1 MRGIVKLTP
10 VIKDYAWGNDYFIA
24 NLLGQEP
31 SGPKAEMWI
40 GAHKDGSSVMS
51 CASGECD
58 GNCCYGRTLF
68 EYIQENPVFVGDEKE
83 EKISKGE
90 FPFLLKVL
98 AIGQALSLQCH
109 PNAQQA
115 KEGFEAKNESY
126 KDANPK
132 AEMLYALTPVLLMCG
147 FRNFEEI
154 KASFERVVPNVWV
167 RYFSEI
173 GCVSNIAQ
181 FFHALY
187 HLSKEDLASALKQ
200 LAENKDALDSNQLEV
215 FDIIYPKYS
224 DPGVFAPLFLNV
236 VRLQKGQAVY
246 LKPGILHA
254 YVLGN
259 GVELMNNS
267 DNVLRAGL
275 TQKHIDEEEL
285 EHIMIS
291 EPYFPS
297 PMKSVQTSEG
307 QHFSTEDGFA
317 LTVIKGKAP
326 LIETKGPK
334 LFLCTEGSVAVGSDC
349 VLEKGQCCIAG
360 NQATDYKV
368 DATNGCA
375 FMASKF

>member
-1 MRGIVKLTP
+1 MRGIVKLDP

-24 NLLGQEP
+24 NLLGKEP
-31 SGPKAEMWI
+31 SGPQAELWI
-40 GAHKDGSSVMS
+40 GAHKSGSSIMS

-58 GNCCYGRTLF
+58 GNCCYGRPLF
-68 EYIQENPVFVGDEKE
+68 EYIQEHPCFVSDADDKA
-83 EKISKGE
+83 E

-115 KEGFEAKNESY
+115 KAGFESGNKAYQDS
-126 KDANPK
+126 NPK

-147 FRNFEEI
+147 FREFEEI
-154 KASFERVVPNVWV
+154 KANFKKVVPDVWA
-167 RYFSEI
+167 RYFSQE
-173 GCVSNIAQ
+173 GSIAD
-181 FFHALY
+181 FFHTLY
-187 HLSKEDLASALKQ
+187 HLPQEDLSFAIKN
-200 LAENKDALDSNQLEV
+200 LAEHKSLLTDLQKEV

-224 DPGVFAPLFLNV
+224 DPGLFAPLFLNV
-236 VRLQKGQAVY
+236 VRLKPGEAVY
-246 LKPGILHA
+246 LKPQVLHA

-275 TQKHIDEEEL
+275 TQKYMDVNEL

-291 EPYFPS
+291 EPYFPT
-297 PMKSVQTSEG
+297 PMDSKLTEEG
-307 QHFSTEDGFA
+307 QRFETGAGFA
-317 LTVIKGKAP
+317 LTVIKGGSH
-326 LIETKGPK
+326 LIETLGPK
-334 LFLCTEGSVAVGSDC
+334 LVLCTEGSVMVGPDC

-360 NQATDYKV
+360 NQAQDYKI

-375 FMASKF
+375 FMASK